1 MTKVELK
8 ITKGAPAWVV
18 TFGDLMS
25 LLLTFFVLLL
35 SFSKVTDTQRYQQ
48 VNGAMKNSFGL
59 AQKKSLSAPSA
70 MDLIRIN
77 DDFTMTATKLEEELR
92 KEVLPR
98 YPADEKKIEKPEIV
112 RRKDRIIL
120 RFDGEAMFPS
130 GKQEIDPRFHA
141 FLDGVAAKAKGN
153 NANTIIEAHTDNMP
167 FRNNVFSS
175 NSDLSMARAAQ
186 VAAYLTSVQRIVP
199 SRVLAVGKG
208 PHEPLYRNNTRKGR
222 AKNRRIEIQF
232 VKNKVEKGSLRLGTD
247 KAPRFEVGGSTGRK
261 K

>member
-8 ITKGAPAWVV
+8 ITYGAPAWVV

-48 VNGAMKNSFGL
+48 INGAMKNAFGL
-59 AQKKSLSAPSA
+59 AQTKSLSAPSA
-70 MDLIRIN
+70 MDVIRIN

-92 KEVLPR
+92 KEVVPR
-98 YPADEKKIEKPEIV
+98 YPKDEQKIEKPEII
-112 RRKDRIIL
+112 RRKDRVIL
-120 RFDGEAMFPS
+120 RFNGEAMFPS
-130 GKQEIDPRFHA
+130 GKQEIDPRFHV
-141 FLDGVAAKAKGN
+141 FLDEIAAKATNN
-153 NANTIIEAHTDNMP
+153 NANTIIEAHTDNVP
-167 FRNNVFSS
+167 FRTNLFSS

-186 VAAYLTSVQRIVP
+186 VAAYLTSVQRIDP
-199 SRVLAVGKG
+199 GRVLAVSKG
-208 PHEPLYRNNTRKGR
+208 PHEPLHRNNTRKGR

-232 VKNKVEKGSLRLGTD
+232 VENRTEKGSLRLGTD
-247 KAPRFEVGGSTGRK
+247 KGPRFEIGGSTEDK